1 MPDLTITQ
9 PEGLTPALSIYEIDA
24 LENKYGKDI
33 DDISQ
38 DEIDSY
44 LSLNYEDYL

>member
-1 MPDLTITQ
+1 MDHTTVY
-9 PEGLTPALSIYEIDA
+9 PEGLTSVLSICEIDA

-44 LSLNYEDYL
+44 LSFSYEDYL